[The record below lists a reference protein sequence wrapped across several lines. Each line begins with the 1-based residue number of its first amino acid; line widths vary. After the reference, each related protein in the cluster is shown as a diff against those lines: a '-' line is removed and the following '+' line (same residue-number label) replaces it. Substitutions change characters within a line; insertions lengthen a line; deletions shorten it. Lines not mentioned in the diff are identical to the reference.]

1 MFIACC
7 YLLYFKQI
15 KQSKFEIIKGILWVY
30 TIVFRKE
37 IWEQSLIFL
46 ISTNKNE
53 KVTVI

>member
-30 TIVFRKE
+30 TIVFRKK